1 VDAGHVLFQHVAS
14 RSDDEIDLAA
24 AALLI
29 AEVEYPGLDVAHYL
43 GLLDGMADVVRAR
56 GGAPSGGADALLR
69 ALNHHLYEELGFRGN
84 EEDYYDPK
92 NSFLNEVID
101 RRIGIPITLSVIYL
115 EVGRRVGLE
124 LDGVSFPGHFLVQHR
139 TDQGAKAV
147 LDPYHG
153 GLALDREELEERL
166 KRAIGQETQLS
177 PEHLQIASKRN
188 ILTRMLNNLRGIYQR
203 ANDVPRERGCLEKLS
218 ILNPQDTRVGEALVA
233 LRRRGGEAN

>member
-1 VDAGHVLFQHVAS
+1 MDAGHVLFQHIAS
-14 RSDDEIDLAA
+14 RPDDEIDLAA

-43 GLLDGMADVVRAR
+43 TLLDGMADAVRKR
-56 GGAPSGGADALLR
+56 GGPPTADPGPLLA

-124 LDGVSFPGHFLVQHR
+124 LDGVSFPGHFLVRH
-139 TDQGAKAV
+139 GV
-147 LDPYHG
+147 GEGIVIDPYHN

-177 PEHLQIASKRN
+177 PEHLQLASKRN

-203 ANDVPRERGCLEKLS
+203 SGDLVRERGCLEKLA
-218 ILNPQDTRVGEALVA
+218 ILNPQDARVSEALVA
-233 LRRRGGEAN
+233 LRRRGGDAN